1 MSEVS
6 IAEAKNHLPRL
17 VQQAEAGD
25 VVRITRRGKQVAV
38 LMSERSFERLATP
51 GHDLAAFLKSWRGEM
66 HARKAEYPSAVD
78 FKNLRDNSGRKQVDW
93 E

>member
-1 MSEVS
+1 MSNVS

-38 LMSERSFERLATP
+38 LLSESRYDRLSAP
-51 GHDLAAFLKSWRGEM
+51 KQDLGDFLKSWRTEM
-66 HARKAEYPSAVD
+66 QTRNIPFPSADD
-78 FKNLRDNSGRKQVDW
+78 FKNLRDNSQRKPVDW

>member
-1 MSEVS
+1 MSSVS

-38 LMSERSFERLATP
+38 LIGENNYASLNTP
-51 GHDLAAFLKSWRGEM
+51 HKDMKTFLTDWRAEM
-66 HARKAEYPSAVD
+66 TARKIDFPTSGD
-78 FKNLRDNSGRKQVDW
+78 FKNLRDNSERKPLDW

>member
-6 IAEAKNHLPRL
+6 IAEAKNHLPSL
-17 VQQAEAGD
+17 VKQAEAGD

-38 LMSERSFERLATP
+38 LLSERNFERLATP
-51 GHDLAAFLKSWRGEM
+51 GQDLAAFLKSWRSEM
-66 HARKAEYPSAVD
+66 RAGKVEYPAAAD
-78 FKNLRDNSGRKQVDW
+78 FKNLRDNSERKPVIW